1 MTTRRSALR
10 TAGATL
16 AAAAMAGPAKPAS
29 NPRLKQGVCR
39 GPYKKYTLDELCQHC
54 VRIGLKGIDLV
65 DHTEWPTI
73 QKYGLVPSMT
83 PGAGNIPDCWNRL
96 ENHEKLIQQMEENL
110 PRAAAAGVPN
120 VITFSG
126 NRKGMPDGEGLEN
139 SVKGLNRVKKLAE
152 EKGVTINLELLNS
165 KVNHKDYMADHT
177 AWGVELCKRVGSPR
191 VKLLY
196 DIYHMQIMEGDV
208 IRTIRDNFAYLGH
221 FHTGGVPGRHEIDGT
236 QELNYRAIAAAIA
249 DLGFTDYLAH
259 EFSPTAPDQIK
270 SLETAY
276 EICNV

>member
-1 MTTRRSALR
+1 MISRRTALR
-10 TAGATL
+10 AATATL
-16 AAAAMAGPAKPAS
+16 AAAAVPAQPAT
-29 NPRLKQGVCR
+29 NPRLKQAVCR
-39 GPYKKYTLDELCQHC
+39 GPFRKYTLDELCQHC
-54 VRIGLKGIDLV
+54 VRIGIKGIDLV

-96 ENHEKLIQQMEENL
+96 ENHEKLVHDMEENL
-110 PRAAAAGVPN
+110 TRASAAGVPN

-139 SVKGLNRVKKLAE
+139 CLKGLNRVKKLAE
-152 EKGVTINLELLNS
+152 EKNVTINLELLNS

-208 IRTIRDNFAYLGH
+208 IRTIRDNFAWLGH
-221 FHTGGVPGRHEIDGT
+221 FHTGGNPGRHEIDGT
-236 QELNYRAIAAAIA
+236 QELNYRAVATAIA

-259 EFSPTAPDQIK
+259 EFSPTAPDAIK
-270 SLETAY
+270 SLEKAY

>member
-1 MTTRRSALR
+1 MITRRSAIR
-10 TAGATL
+10 TATAAL
-16 AAAAMAGPAKPAS
+16 AAAAVPATPATS
-29 NPRLKQGVCR
+29 PRLKQAVCR
-39 GPYKKYTLDELCQHC
+39 GPFRKYTLDELCQHC
-54 VRIGLKGIDLV
+54 VRIGIKGIDLV

-73 QKYGLVPSMT
+73 QKYGLVPAMT

-96 ENHEKLIQQMEENL
+96 DNHEKLVQQMEENL
-110 PRAAAAGVPN
+110 NRAGAAGVPN

-139 SVKGLNRVKKLAE
+139 CLKGLNRVKKLAE
-152 EKGVTINLELLNS
+152 EKKVTINLELLNS

-177 AWGVELCKRVGSPR
+177 AWGVELCKRVDSPR

-208 IRTIRDNFAYLGH
+208 IRTIRDNFAWLGH
-221 FHTGGVPGRHEIDGT
+221 FHTGGNPGRHEIDGT
-236 QELNYRAIAAAIA
+236 QELNYRAVAAAIA

-270 SLETAY
+270 SLEKAY